1 MAPCTTRPNTM
12 PITARS
18 ERRPTI
24 AHAANAAAMAALGAA
39 LVFTVSTL
47 SSEVQ
52 VVRTR
57 EASVRQAAGLA
68 TAEDDHAYLQ
78 STVPPTALLARAALL
93 RVVMRARTA
102 AEDPA
107 RAAQLIALARAD
119 IAAARARRP
128 VWGEAEVALAYVELL
143 AHGADSP
150 QAIRAL
156 AQSYAAAPYLRDS
169 APWRIRFGV
178 TVWSRL
184 DAQTR
189 DHIVNETAWLA
200 QASGRNYA
208 YALGLVASTPAEPL
222 VKSRIPA

>member
-1 MAPCTTRPNTM
+1 M
-12 PITARS
+12 PITARN

-47 SSEVQ
+47 SSEAR

-68 TAEDDHAYLQ
+68 SEADDQDYLR
-78 STVPPTALLARAALL
+78 STVPAKDLPARAALL
-93 RVVMRARTA
+93 RGVMRARA
-102 AEDPA
+102 AAADPA
-107 RAAQLIALARAD
+107 GAAGMLDQARAD
-119 IAAARARRP
+119 IAVARASRP
-128 VWGEAEVALAYVELL
+128 IWGEAEVARAYLELL
-143 AHGADSP
+143 AHGAESP
-150 QAIRAL
+150 QAIQAL
-156 AQSYAAAPYLRDS
+156 AQSYTAAPYLRDS

-184 DAQTR
+184 DAATR

-208 YALGLVASTPAEPL
+208 YALGLVAGSPAEAL

>member
-1 MAPCTTRPNTM
+1 M
-12 PITARS
+12 PIIARN
-18 ERRPTI
+18 ERRPAI

-47 SSEVQ
+47 SSEAR

-68 TAEDDHAYLQ
+68 TEADDQDYLR
-78 STVPPTALLARAALL
+78 SNVPADALPARAALL
-93 RVVMRARTA
+93 RGVMRARA
-102 AEDPA
+102 AAADPA
-107 RAAQLIALARAD
+107 GAAGMLDQARAD
-119 IAAARARRP
+119 IAVARASRP
-128 VWGEAEVALAYVELL
+128 IWGEAEVARAYLELL
-143 AHGADSP
+143 AHGAESP
-150 QAIRAL
+150 QAIQAL
-156 AQSYAAAPYLRDS
+156 AQSYTAAPYLRDS

-184 DAQTR
+184 DAATR

-208 YALGLVASTPAEPL
+208 YALGLVAGSPAEAL

>member
-1 MAPCTTRPNTM
+1 M
-12 PITARS
+12 PIIARN
-18 ERRPTI
+18 ERRPAI

-47 SSEVQ
+47 SSEAR

-68 TAEDDHAYLQ
+68 TEADDQDYLR
-78 STVPPTALLARAALL
+78 SNVPAKDLPARAALL
-93 RVVMRARTA
+93 RGVMRARA
-102 AEDPA
+102 AAADPA
-107 RAAQLIALARAD
+107 GAAGMLDQARAD
-119 IAAARARRP
+119 IAVARASRP
-128 VWGEAEVALAYVELL
+128 IWGEAEVARAYLELL
-143 AHGADSP
+143 AHGAESP
-150 QAIRAL
+150 QAIQAL
-156 AQSYAAAPYLRDS
+156 AQSYTAAPYLRDS

-178 TVWSRL
+178 TVWPRL
-184 DAQTR
+184 DAATR

-208 YALGLVASTPAEPL
+208 YALGLVAGSPAEAL

>member
-1 MAPCTTRPNTM
+1 M
-12 PITARS
+12 PITARN
-18 ERRPTI
+18 ERRPAI
-24 AHAANAAAMAALGAA
+24 ARAANAAAMAALGAA

-47 SSEVQ
+47 SSEAR

-68 TAEDDHAYLQ
+68 TEADDQDYLR
-78 STVPPTALLARAALL
+78 STVLAKDLPARAALL
-93 RVVMRARTA
+93 RGVMRARA
-102 AEDPA
+102 AAADPA
-107 RAAQLIALARAD
+107 GATRMLNLARAD
-119 IAAARARRP
+119 IAVARASRP
-128 VWGEAEVALAYVELL
+128 VWGEAEVALAYLELL
-143 AHGADSP
+143 AHGAESP
-150 QAIRAL
+150 QAIQAL
-156 AQSYAAAPYLRDS
+156 AQSYTAAPYLRDS

-184 DAQTR
+184 DAATR

-208 YALGLVASTPAEPL
+208 YALGLVAGSPAEAL

>member
-1 MAPCTTRPNTM
+1 M
-12 PITARS
+12 PITARN
-18 ERRPTI
+18 ERRPAI

-47 SSEVQ
+47 SSEAR

-68 TAEDDHAYLQ
+68 TEADDQDYLR
-78 STVPPTALLARAALL
+78 STVPAKDLPARAALL
-93 RVVMRARTA
+93 RGVMRARA
-102 AEDPA
+102 AAADPA
-107 RAAQLIALARAD
+107 GAAGMLDQARAD
-119 IAAARARRP
+119 IAVARASRP
-128 VWGEAEVALAYVELL
+128 IWGEAEVARAYLELL
-143 AHGADSP
+143 AHGAESP
-150 QAIRAL
+150 QAIQAL

-184 DAQTR
+184 DAATR

-208 YALGLVASTPAEPL
+208 YALGLVAGSPAEAL

>member
-1 MAPCTTRPNTM
+1 M
-12 PITARS
+12 PITARN
-18 ERRPTI
+18 ERRPAI

-47 SSEVQ
+47 SSEAR

-68 TAEDDHAYLQ
+68 SEAGDQDYLR
-78 STVPPTALLARAALL
+78 STVPAKDLPARAALL
-93 RVVMRARTA
+93 RGVMRARA
-102 AEDPA
+102 AAADPA
-107 RAAQLIALARAD
+107 GAAGMLDQARAD
-119 IAAARARRP
+119 IAVARASRP
-128 VWGEAEVALAYVELL
+128 IWGEAEVARAYLELL
-143 AHGADSP
+143 AHGAESP
-150 QAIRAL
+150 QAIQAL

-184 DAQTR
+184 DAATR

-208 YALGLVASTPAEPL
+208 YALGLVAGSPAEAL

>member
-1 MAPCTTRPNTM
+1 M
-12 PITARS
+12 PITARN
-18 ERRPTI
+18 ERRPAI
-24 AHAANAAAMAALGAA
+24 ARVANAAAMAALGAA

-47 SSEVQ
+47 SSEAR

-68 TAEDDHAYLQ
+68 TEADDQDYLR
-78 STVPPTALLARAALL
+78 STVLAKDLPARAALL
-93 RVVMRARTA
+93 RGVMRARA
-102 AEDPA
+102 AAADPA
-107 RAAQLIALARAD
+107 GATRMLNLARAD
-119 IAAARARRP
+119 IAVARASRP
-128 VWGEAEVALAYVELL
+128 VWGEAEVALAYLELL
-143 AHGADSP
+143 AHGAESP
-150 QAIRAL
+150 QAIQAL
-156 AQSYAAAPYLRDS
+156 AQSYTAAPYLRDS

-184 DAQTR
+184 DAATR

-208 YALGLVASTPAEPL
+208 YALGLVAGSPAEAL

>member
-1 MAPCTTRPNTM
+1 M
-12 PITARS
+12 PITARN
-18 ERRPTI
+18 ERRPAI

-47 SSEVQ
+47 SSEAR

-68 TAEDDHAYLQ
+68 TEADDQDYLR
-78 STVPPTALLARAALL
+78 STVPAKDLPARAALL
-93 RVVMRARTA
+93 RGVMRARA
-102 AEDPA
+102 AAADPA
-107 RAAQLIALARAD
+107 GAAGMLDQARAD
-119 IAAARARRP
+119 IAVARASRP
-128 VWGEAEVALAYVELL
+128 IWGEAEVARAYLELL
-143 AHGADSP
+143 AHGAESP
-150 QAIRAL
+150 QAIQAL
-156 AQSYAAAPYLRDS
+156 AQSYTAAPYLRDS

-184 DAQTR
+184 DAATR

-208 YALGLVASTPAEPL
+208 YALGLVAGSPAEAL

>member
-1 MAPCTTRPNTM
+1 M
-12 PITARS
+12 PITARN

-47 SSEVQ
+47 SSEAR

-68 TAEDDHAYLQ
+68 SEADDQDYLR
-78 STVPPTALLARAALL
+78 STVPAKDLPARAALL
-93 RVVMRARTA
+93 RGVIR
-102 AEDPA
+102 A
-107 RAAQLIALARAD
+107 RAAAADPAGAAGMLDQARAD
-119 IAAARARRP
+119 IAVARASRP
-128 VWGEAEVALAYVELL
+128 IWGEAEVARAYLELL
-143 AHGADSP
+143 AHGAESP
-150 QAIRAL
+150 QAIQAL
-156 AQSYAAAPYLRDS
+156 AQSYTAAPYLRDS

-184 DAQTR
+184 DAATR

-208 YALGLVASTPAEPL
+208 YALGLVAGSPAEAL

>member
-1 MAPCTTRPNTM
+1 M
-12 PITARS
+12 PITARN
-18 ERRPTI
+18 ERRPAI

-47 SSEVQ
+47 SSEAR

-68 TAEDDHAYLQ
+68 TEADDQDYLR
-78 STVPPTALLARAALL
+78 STVPAKDLPARAALL
-93 RVVMRARTA
+93 RGVMRARA
-102 AEDPA
+102 AAADPA
-107 RAAQLIALARAD
+107 GAAGMLDQARAD
-119 IAAARARRP
+119 IAVARASRP
-128 VWGEAEVALAYVELL
+128 IWGEAEVARAYLELL
-143 AHGADSP
+143 AHGAESP
-150 QAIRAL
+150 QAIQAL
-156 AQSYAAAPYLRDS
+156 AQSYTAAPYLRDS

-184 DAQTR
+184 DATTR

-208 YALGLVASTPAEPL
+208 YALGLVAGSPAEAL

>member
-1 MAPCTTRPNTM
+1 M
-12 PITARS
+12 PIIARN
-18 ERRPTI
+18 ERRPAI

-47 SSEVQ
+47 SSEAR

-68 TAEDDHAYLQ
+68 TEADDQDYLR
-78 STVPPTALLARAALL
+78 STVPAKDLPARAALL
-93 RVVMRARTA
+93 RGVMRARA
-102 AEDPA
+102 AAADPA
-107 RAAQLIALARAD
+107 GAAGMLDQARAD
-119 IAAARARRP
+119 IAVARASRP
-128 VWGEAEVALAYVELL
+128 IWGEAEVARAYLELL
-143 AHGADSP
+143 AHGAESP
-150 QAIRAL
+150 QAIQAL
-156 AQSYAAAPYLRDS
+156 AQSYTAAPYLRDS

-184 DAQTR
+184 DAATR

-208 YALGLVASTPAEPL
+208 YALGLVAGSPAEAL